1 MSYFRKLRNDYLE
14 RVNRIESEMIY
25 FEDSTQEEVKKL
37 LTATRKYVSILEDTI
52 VDLAREDER
61 NDR

>member
-1 MSYFRKLRNDYLE
+1 MSYFRKLKNDYTE
-14 RVNRIESEMIY
+14 RVDRIESEMIY

-37 LTATRKYVSILEDTI
+37 LVATRKYISILEDTI
-52 VDLAREDER
+52 LELARKDEK